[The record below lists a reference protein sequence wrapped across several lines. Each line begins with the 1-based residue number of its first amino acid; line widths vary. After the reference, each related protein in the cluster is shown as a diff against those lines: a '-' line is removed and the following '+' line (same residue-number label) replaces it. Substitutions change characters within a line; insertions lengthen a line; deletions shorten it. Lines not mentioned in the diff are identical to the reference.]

1 LSIIGGDHYL
11 LKASGTTSGGTSVTG
26 SYDSAT
32 GVLSLSG
39 TDTKAN
45 YQTVLNSIRYLSS
58 SDDPTAG
65 GTLTNRAISVTV
77 RDSGGNESNAAISKI
92 TLTAV
97 NDAPVNTVPAAQ
109 MTVMNAPLVLSSASG
124 NALSVADSDAT
135 TVRVTLTSTNGADR
149 FSGLGIPAVNFGPG
163 DPHLAHK
170 QDELVPLDHIAT
182 VEKQLD
188 GF

>member
-1 LSIIGGDHYL
+1 MLIAATANASVTDADSANMGSARVVIGNFLAGDTL
-11 LKASGTTSGGTSVTG
+11 TWSTGGTSIAG

-32 GVLSLSG
+32 GILHLSG

-45 YQTVLNSIRYLSS
+45 YQSVLNSIRYLST
-58 SDDPTAG
+58 SDDPTAR
-65 GTLTNRAISVTV
+65 GTVTNRAISVTV

-124 NALSVADSDAT
+124 NALSVADT
-135 TVRVTLTSTNGADR
+135 TPRRCA
-149 FSGLGIPAVNFGPG
+149 
-163 DPHLAHK
+163 
-170 QDELVPLDHIAT
+170 
-182 VEKQLD
+182 
-188 GF
+188 